1 MPLTSTDFTGQPGV
15 LHALDQMQEYIAQ
28 KPGWAVSDIV
38 DLPADGQPQH
48 QYVDLVMEGG
58 GMLGI
63 ALVGYVYALE
73 QAGIRFLRLG
83 GTSAGSINALLMAA
97 AGPRQD
103 ASTPW
108 IIEQLANKNFYD
120 FVDGDA
126 DAKAFTDDLLQPPT
140 TRHNLGAW
148 LHRLTSKAKLFT
160 GALQVVDNMR
170 DDKGLHHGETF
181 RKWLQELL
189 DQKEIA
195 SIEQLVALRRQVPAG
210 GLQRR
215 PDPTYQ
221 RPKAETYNPADLGR
235 IAIVAADIT
244 TQTKVVFPEMAPLY
258 WQNWKTVHPADLVR
272 ASMSVPLFFEPYT
285 ISPLPGYGSAPD
297 SSNPYVAAWNALG
310 YTGQIPESALF
321 VDGGIMS
328 NFPIDL
334 FHYNTQ
340 VPAAPTF
347 GIKLGVD
354 RAAKRNTDSLPHYL
368 GAIFDAARTQYDFD
382 FIHRNSDYR
391 QLVHCLNVDGFN
403 WLDFQ
408 MLDKEKLELFAVG
421 VRGAVEFLLNFDWQG
436 YKKLRAAKVEVV
448 HQAQVLDAE
457 KARLKET
464 PLVDLEWPGGMKP
477 EYMKAD
483 TAVLARG

>member
-1 MPLTSTDFTGQPGV
+1 MPLSSADFTEHASVRGAIQQMRDYLAKQPN
-15 LHALDQMQEYIAQ
+15 
-28 KPGWAVSDIV
+28 WSVSDVV

-97 AGPRQD
+97 AGPRQE
-103 ASTPW
+103 ASTQW
-108 IIEQLANKNFYD
+108 IIEQLANQNFYE

-126 DAKAFTDDLLQPPT
+126 DARAFTADLLQPEEN
-140 TRHNLGAW
+140 HHGLGGF
-148 LHRLTSKAKLFT
+148 LHGLRGKAKLFND
-160 GALQVVDNMR
+160 ALQVIDNMR
-170 DDKGLHHGETF
+170 EDKGLHSGDVF
-181 RKWLQELL
+181 RQWLQKLLNQKGIRSISQLLELR
-189 DQKEIA
+189 Q
-195 SIEQLVALRRQVPAG
+195 QVPAQ

-215 PDPTYQ
+215 AAPEYQ
-221 RPKAETYNPADLGR
+221 RPEPEAYNPADLSR
-235 IAIVAADIT
+235 IALVTADIT

-258 WQNWKTVHPADLVR
+258 WKDWKNIHPASLVR
-272 ASMSVPLFFEPYT
+272 ASMSVPLFFQPYT
-285 ISPLPGYGSAPD
+285 VSGLPGRKGSTD
-297 SSNPYVAAWNALG
+297 SALYEAAWNALG
-310 YTGQIPESALF
+310 YMGEIPESVLF

-334 FHYNTQ
+334 FHDNTQ

-354 RAAKRNTDSLPHYL
+354 RAASRTTNSLPQYL

-391 QLVHCLNVDGFN
+391 HLVHCLNVDGFN

-408 MLDKEKLELFAVG
+408 MSDADKLELFAVG
-421 VRGAVEFLLNFDWQG
+421 VRGAVEFLLNFDWSG
-436 YKKLRAAKVEVV
+436 YKKLRAEKVRVV
-448 HQAQVLDAE
+448 QQSRELDAE
-457 KARLKET
+457 KARLHTAPVVE
-464 PLVDLEWPGGMKP
+464 LEWPGGMKP
-477 EYMKAD
+477 GYMKAD
-483 TAVLARG
+483 LHVEVHG

>member
-1 MPLTSTDFTGQPGV
+1 MPLTSTDFTGHSSV
-15 LHALDQMQEYIAQ
+15 RHALDQMRSYLAKQ
-28 KPGWAVSDIV
+28 PDWTVSDIV
-38 DLPADGQPQH
+38 DSPTDGQPPH

-63 ALVGYVYALE
+63 ALVGCVYALE

-97 AGPRQD
+97 AGPRQE
-103 ASTPW
+103 ASTTW

-126 DAKAFTDDLLQPPT
+126 DAKAFTNDLLQPT
-140 TRHNLGAW
+140 DSQQHGIGTW
-148 LHRLTSKAKLFT
+148 LHGLRGKAKMFRD
-160 GALQVVDNMR
+160 ALQVVDNMR
-170 DDKGLHHGETF
+170 DDKGLHHGDAF
-181 RKWLQELL
+181 RQWLQMLL
-189 DQKEIA
+189 NQKGIN
-195 SIEQLVALRRQVPAG
+195 SISKLVALRRQLPPQ
-210 GLQRR
+210 GLLRR
-215 PDPTYQ
+215 PDPLYG
-221 RPKAETYNPADLGR
+221 RPEAAAYNPDDLGR

-244 TQTKVVFPEMAPLY
+244 TQTKVIFPEMAPLY
-258 WQNWKTVHPADLVR
+258 WREWKTVHPADMVR

-285 ISPLPGYGSAPD
+285 LSSLPGGGSSD

-310 YTGQIPESALF
+310 YTGEIPESVLF

-334 FHYNTQ
+334 FHDNTQ

-354 RAAKRNTDSLPHYL
+354 RAAKRNTDSLPKYL

-391 QLVHCLNVDGFN
+391 HLVHCLNVDGFN
-403 WLDFQ
+403 WLDFR
-408 MLDKEKLELFAVG
+408 MPDTEKLELFAVG
-421 VRGAVEFLLNFDWQG
+421 VRGAVEFLLNFDWKG

-464 PLVDLEWPGGMKP
+464 PVVELEWPGGMKP
-477 EYMKAD
+477 GYMKAE
-483 TAVLARG
+483 TAMLAHG